1 MSKRQP
7 TRPNP
12 RQATLSADPA
22 HAPGKRHIARDF
34 GSAAIHTIDR
44 HQQQQRTHGGAPSI
58 RNRRTE
64 RGR

>member
-1 MSKRQP
+1 MSKRP
-7 TRPNP
+7 PKRPHP
-12 RQATLSADPA
+12 RSTTLSTDPA

-44 HQQQQRTHGGAPSI
+44 HQQQQRTHGGAQSI